1 MFSSGLHLYRTIG
14 SEMEPFKKSNIFD
27 LRGQDKAKNSTAERL
42 RTMKRSI
49 KFRFRVALGNVTTHR
64 VNTHISLPW
73 VDPQERINILRGR
86 GPVLQLGDMGAP
98 TINIP
103 PDPAQLRERR
113 ALERYFQARR
123 KKSSQPNV
131 NKSLETGSPRASA
144 EVSKHIP
151 SSDVEGGVGETEDDY
166 SENSLLEEYLQEPV
180 VPGHSV
186 KRTGRNL
193 GSTDDENYRIG
204 IIWSDNPS
212 HGRLDCPIRSAA
224 DDRRQ
229 DFAPP
234 TQISNSAERYDLPD
248 RMTQFDDLIDFGKR
262 YGLMENPRRGEG

>member
-1 MFSSGLHLYRTIG
+1 
-14 SEMEPFKKSNIFD
+14 
-27 LRGQDKAKNSTAERL
+27 
-42 RTMKRSI
+42 MKRRI
-49 KFRFRVALGNVTTHR
+49 KFRFKKALGRNVTTHQ

-86 GPVLQLGDMGAP
+86 GPVLQLGDIGAP

-103 PDPAQLRERR
+103 PDSVQLRERR
-113 ALERYFQARR
+113 ALERHFKARR

-131 NKSLETGSPRASA
+131 NKSIETGGPRASA
-144 EVSKHIP
+144 DVSKHIL
-151 SSDVEGGVGETEDDY
+151 SSDIEGGIGETEDDY
-166 SENSLLEEYLQEPV
+166 SENSLLEEYLQDPV

-186 KRTGRNL
+186 NRTGRNL
-193 GSTDDENYRIG
+193 GSTDDMNYRNS

-212 HGRLDCPIRSAA
+212 HGGLDCQPGWTA

-234 TQISNSAERYDLPD
+234 TQKSNSAEP
-248 RMTQFDDLIDFGKR
+248 
-262 YGLMENPRRGEG
+262 